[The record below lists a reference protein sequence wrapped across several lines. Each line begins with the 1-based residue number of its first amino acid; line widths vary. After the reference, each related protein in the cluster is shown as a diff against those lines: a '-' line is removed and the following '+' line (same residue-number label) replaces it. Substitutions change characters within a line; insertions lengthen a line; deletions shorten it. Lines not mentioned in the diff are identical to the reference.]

1 MAANMDNILIIGA
14 KSELAQ
20 QIARRYASKGY
31 GLYLCGR
38 GIDSLSQFSD
48 SLIENFGIEVTLLE
62 LDINEFD
69 THQSFIESLKEIPA
83 GVICAVGNY
92 PNQIEAQI
100 KPKVLVQC
108 IHTNYAGPASL
119 LNLLS
124 NKMKKIKKGFIV
136 GISSISGERGR
147 KKNYIYG
154 SAKCAF
160 TSFLS
165 GLRNELFDYNIHV
178 STIILGFIKNKEKQ
192 SGMKKVLSVDPNIA
206 AEKIFEAQQKNRDVV
221 FIMWPWKYILIIIK
235 LIPEFIFK
243 RLNLK

>member
-62 LDINEFD
+62 LDINKFD
-69 THQSFIESLKEIPA
+69 THQSLVESLKEIPA

-160 TSFLS
+160 SSFLS
-165 GLRNELFDYNIHV
+165 GLRNELFDYNTPILNVLADFIYARIFIAGVSSLSKV
-178 STIILGFIKNKEKQ
+178 STFLGH
-192 SGMKKVLSVDPNIA
+192 KK
-206 AEKIFEAQQKNRDVV
+206 
-221 FIMWPWKYILIIIK
+221 LIIINDDNK
-235 LIPEFIFK
+235 HFVNSECVKISDYINENKKKYML
-243 RLNLK
+243 